1 MSGQRGATAPPE
13 RGRASS
19 SPAASRLRSLEA
31 RVQSTFVPVPVV
43 QRPMGVWSLAALA
56 LRRPGSRRSVSVLS
70 AVLFVAGA
78 GLFAYPVGTDVS
90 AWITQ
95 QRLGR
100 TFGDAGMQA
109 SYRTHT
115 VAVGAALTRLRVPR
129 IGLNALVV
137 QGTSPSAL
145 RAGAGHYVGSPLPGE
160 SGNVAIAGHR
170 TTYGRP
176 FNRLDELE
184 PGDEAVLD
192 TPIATYI
199 YRVVAPFDG
208 HANPWV
214 VRPSDVSV
222 LDRTAGH
229 ELTFTTCN
237 PKGSAAQRL
246 VLRLELTATRPQASP
261 GA

>member
-1 MSGQRGATAPPE
+1 
-13 RGRASS
+13 
-19 SPAASRLRSLEA
+19 
-31 RVQSTFVPVPVV
+31 
-43 QRPMGVWSLAALA
+43 MGVGSLAALA
-56 LRRPGSRRSVSVLS
+56 LRRPGSRRSISVLS
-70 AVLFVAGA
+70 AVLFLAGA
-78 GLFAYPVGTDVS
+78 ALFAYPVGTDVS

-95 QRLGR
+95 QRLSR
-100 TFGDAGMQA
+100 TFGDSGTQA
-109 SYRTHT
+109 SYRAHT

-137 QGTSPSAL
+137 EGTTPSAL

-160 SGNVAIAGHR
+160 PGNVAIAGHR

-176 FNRLDELE
+176 FNRLDELK

-192 TPIATYI
+192 TPIATYV

-208 HANPWV
+208 HPNPWV
-214 VRPSDVSV
+214 VLPSDVSV
-222 LDRTAGH
+222 LDRTAGN

-246 VLRLELTATRPQASP
+246 VLRLELVSARPPASP

>member
-1 MSGQRGATAPPE
+1 
-13 RGRASS
+13 
-19 SPAASRLRSLEA
+19 
-31 RVQSTFVPVPVV
+31 
-43 QRPMGVWSLAALA
+43 MGVWSLGGLA
-56 LRRPGSRRSVSVLS
+56 LRRPGSRRSISVMS

-109 SYRTHT
+109 SYRTHM
-115 VAVGAALTRLRVPR
+115 VAVGVALTRLRVPR

-176 FNRLDELE
+176 FNRLDELK

-192 TPIATYI
+192 TPIATYV
-199 YRVVAPFDG
+199 YKVVAPFDG
-208 HANPWV
+208 HPNPWV

-246 VLRLELTATRPQASP
+246 VLRLELTATRPPGSP